1 AWLSVAVG
9 GRRRPSREQGSSGD
23 WVHREQSAPRAPAR
37 GARGSHAHEPVS
49 LREALQAGQGVSP
62 HRFVVRR
69 RIDAATALLIESTT
83 SIGSIARAVGFRTAS
98 HFATTVRRITGRTP
112 SAHRGRGAVTAP
124 PAEAPPAVAAPA
136 AKTL

>member
-1 AWLSVAVG
+1 
-9 GRRRPSREQGSSGD
+9 D

-62 HRFVVRR
+62 HRFVVRC

-98 HFATTVRRITGRTP
+98 HFATTVRRNTGRTTN
-112 SAHRGRGAVTAP
+112 AHRVRRAITQPPHKTPTIGTPRSGKPPHAP
-124 PAEAPPAVAAPA
+124 YPS
-136 AKTL
+136 